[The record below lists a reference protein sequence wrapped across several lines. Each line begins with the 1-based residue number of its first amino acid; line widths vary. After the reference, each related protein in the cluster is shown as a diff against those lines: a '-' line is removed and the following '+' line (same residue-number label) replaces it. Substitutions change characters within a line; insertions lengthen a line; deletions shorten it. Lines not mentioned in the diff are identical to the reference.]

1 MDFICRVFEIQFH
14 YFLFPTS
21 LLYFGFYF
29 IHPEAFGDFIVP
41 CPRVLFDE
49 CVHIT
54 SEIGAFVPS
63 FQVCFTINLFAICFF
78 FFFGGGGGLGS
89 CSGLVERI
97 SGKLFPRVN
106 DRLRFLDLLIPCK
119 KLLSKHLLLLS
130 I

>member
-1 MDFICRVFEIQFH
+1 MEIQFQ

-29 IHPEAFGDFIVP
+29 IHPEALGDFIVP

-54 SEIGAFVPS
+54 PEIAAFVPS
-63 FQVCFTINLFAICFF
+63 FEVCFTINLFAIFF
-78 FFFGGGGGLGS
+78 FGGGGLGS
-89 CSGLVERI
+89 CSGLVEQI
-97 SGKLFPRVN
+97 SGKLFPRVK
-106 DRLRFLDLLIPCK
+106 DRLRFLDLLILCK

>member
-1 MDFICRVFEIQFH
+1 MEIQIQ

-29 IHPEAFGDFIVP
+29 IHPEALGDFIVP

-54 SEIGAFVPS
+54 PEIAAFVPS
-63 FQVCFTINLFAICFF
+63 FEVCFTINLFAIFF
-78 FFFGGGGGLGS
+78 LGGGLGS
-89 CSGLVERI
+89 CSGLVEQI
-97 SGKLFPRVN
+97 SGKLFPRVK
-106 DRLRFLDLLIPCK
+106 DRLRFLDLLILCK
-119 KLLSKHLLLLS
+119 KLRSKHLLLLS